1 MHPNSSSALQANLS
15 TTENVLA
22 FDPNLPAAATQL
34 VPNPASTLDYAHY
47 AALQVVVNEKSLS
60 LVAALEALL
69 FVSDGPVEVTSL
81 AKAVAVSSEELYAAL
96 KTLAYQLEEHGR
108 GVRLQEHNGKFQ
120 LVTLPTC
127 APLIETFLNIDTST
141 KLSAPALETLA
152 IIAYR
157 QPVTR
162 SQIEAVRGVD
172 SAGILRSLLQRGL
185 IEEAGRLEGVGR
197 PIVYNVTDLFMQH
210 FGLTG
215 LDELPV
221 LETTEADTLW
231 AATKLAELEEN
242 PVL

>member
-1 MHPNSSSALQANLS
+1 MQLTVPTLPSHTPAEA
-15 TTENVLA
+15 EVLA
-22 FDPNLPAAATQL
+22 SIT
-34 VPNPASTLDYAHY
+34 STPLDNIPTDHMPTRKLDYAHY
-47 AALQVVVNEKSLS
+47 AQLQIVVNGDSVSLLS
-60 LVAALEALL
+60 ALEALL
-69 FVSDGPVEVTSL
+69 FVADEPVEVTSL
-81 AKAVAVSSEELYAAL
+81 AKVLAVMSEELYGAL
-96 KTLAYQLEEHGR
+96 KTLAHQLAEHGR
-108 GVRLQEHNGKFQ
+108 GLRLQEHNGKFQ

-152 IIAYR
+152 IVAYR

-162 SQIEAVRGVD
+162 AQIEAVRGVD

-185 IEEAGRLEGVGR
+185 VEEAGRLEGVGR

-221 LETTEADTLW
+221 LETTDADTLW

-242 PVL
+242 STQ

>member
-1 MHPNSSSALQANLS
+1 MHLNPSSAPHADSS
-15 TTENVLA
+15 TTDDALA
-22 FDPNLPAAATQL
+22 FETTISAAAPQL
-34 VPNPASTLDYAHY
+34 VPTPVPTLDYAHY
-47 AALQVVVNEKSLS
+47 AALQVVVNEKSVA

-69 FVSDGPVEVTSL
+69 FVSDAPVEVTSL
-81 AKAVAVSSEELYAAL
+81 AKVLAVTSEALYAAL
-96 KTLAYQLEEHGR
+96 KTLAYQLEAHGR

-242 PVL
+242 PMP